1 MLHTAL
7 KHWPAFLGEG
17 WGGTL
22 ILSYISRFGPFLKI
36 AFFGVGRGREGQINK
51 YVWEYDEN
59 FDFFMFCGVISI
71 NLALFYGQGTDLK
84 NIFGVAKF

>member
-1 MLHTAL
+1 M
-7 KHWPAFLGEG
+7 
-17 WGGTL
+17 
-22 ILSYISRFGPFLKI
+22 
-36 AFFGVGRGREGQINK
+36 GRGREGQINK

-59 FDFFMFCGVISI
+59 NDFFFMFCGVISI